1 MGSVALMPVLGRGS
15 LRPSKP
21 PAALLT
27 VGFLM
32 VRWRPSFAA
41 SIALAT
47 CLAIS
52 NARAEQAFNGARDLR
67 ASYAALRPQL
77 AENQYARP
85 IHLQS
90 RDTASALQGTIHAV
104 IDHPFAEV
112 DAALSDPSSW
122 CDVFTL
128 HFNVK
133 FCRASLIS
141 KPAKLTVSLGK
152 KSDQALA
159 DTFGLVFLFNRAP
172 TPPAYFSLDLTAAV
186 GPLSTRDYRLE
197 LVAIPLDADRTFL
210 RLGYAYSFGIGG
222 RLAMH
227 GFLAT
232 VAREKFGFTVAGRTA
247 AGAPL
252 YIQGMRGVMERNT
265 MRYYL
270 AVDAYL
276 ASLRVAAPERF
287 EARLRYWFDSTE
299 QYATQL
305 HEMDREQ
312 YLDLKHREMARQMA
326 TP

>member
-1 MGSVALMPVLGRGS
+1 
-15 LRPSKP
+15 
-21 PAALLT
+21 
-27 VGFLM
+27 M
-32 VRWRPSFAA
+32 VRWRSSTAA
-41 SIALAT
+41 LIALAT
-47 CLAIS
+47 CLVTP
-52 NARAEQAFNGARDLR
+52 NARSEQAQNAARDLH
-67 ASYAALRPQL
+67 ASYEALRPQL
-77 AENQYARP
+77 AENQYERP
-85 IHLQS
+85 VHLQS
-90 RDTASALQGTIHAV
+90 RDTASVLQGTIYAV
-104 IDHPFAEV
+104 LDHPFAKV

-159 DTFGLVFLFNRAP
+159 DAFGLVFLFNRAP

-197 LVAIPLDADRTFL
+197 LVAIPLDDKRTFL

-232 VAREKFGFTVAGRTA
+232 VAREKFGFTVVGRNAT
-247 AGAPL
+247 GGPL

-270 AVDAYL
+270 AVDAFL
-276 ASLRVAAPERF
+276 ASLSVAAPERF
-287 EARLRYWFDSTE
+287 DARLRYWFDSTE
-299 QYATQL
+299 QYAAQL
-305 HEMDREQ
+305 HEMDREE
-312 YLDLKHREMARQMA
+312 YLALKHRERERQTAM
-326 TP
+326 P

>member
-1 MGSVALMPVLGRGS
+1 MPVLGRGF
-15 LRPSKP
+15 LRPRKP
-21 PAALLT
+21 PATPLT
-27 VGFLM
+27 VAFLK
-32 VRWRPSFAA
+32 VRWRSSVAA
-41 SIALAT
+41 WIALVT
-47 CLAIS
+47 CLAMS
-52 NARAEQAFNGARDLR
+52 NAQAEQAHDAARDLR
-67 ASYAALRPQL
+67 ASYEALRPQL
-77 AENQYARP
+77 AENQYKRP
-85 IHLQS
+85 VHLQS
-90 RDTASALQGTIHAV
+90 RDTASALQGTIYAV
-104 IDHPFAEV
+104 LDHSFAKV
-112 DAALSDPSSW
+112 DSALSDPSSW

-133 FCRASLIS
+133 FCRASLIP

-172 TPPAYFSLDLTAAV
+172 TVPAYFSLELTAAV

-197 LVAIPLDADRTFL
+197 LVAIPLDDDRTFL

-222 RLAMH
+222 RFAMH

-232 VAREKFGFTVAGRTA
+232 VAREKFGFTIAGRTA
-247 AGAPL
+247 AGGPL

-276 ASLRVAAPERF
+276 ASLNVAAPERF

-299 QYATQL
+299 QYAAQL

-312 YLDLKHREMARQMA
+312 YLDLKHRERERQTAR
-326 TP
+326 P